1 MLVVLAII
9 AIITA
14 VTITGQSTFNK
25 TLLLTD
31 TAYNVAFS
39 ARTAQSYGLA
49 SRRFGSVQNAG
60 YGLHFNS
67 ATPGQYTLFADTAR
81 TTTPPPNCPTG
92 SAGTPEQKPGDCRFS
107 STDGSVET
115 YSFTRGFTI
124 KKFCAKSGI
133 TPYCSDGS
141 LSSLDIV
148 FTRPNVTTTI
158 SGSLNGSPSSL
169 QFSCAEITLTD
180 QSMQETKTVRVSMLG
195 EISIGR
201 TCP

>member
-9 AIITA
+9 VVITVVA
-14 VTITGQSTFNK
+14 LTGQSTFNR

-39 ARTAQSYGLA
+39 ARQAQSFGLG
-49 SRRFGSVQNAG
+49 SRRFGSAQNAG
-60 YGLHFNS
+60 YGLHFSS

-81 TTTPPPNCPTG
+81 TATPPTNCPLG

-107 STDGSVET
+107 GSDGTVET

-124 KKFCAKSGI
+124 QKFCAKYGQQL
-133 TPYCSDGS
+133 YCSDGS
-141 LSSLDIV
+141 LTALDIV
-148 FTRPNVTTTI
+148 FARPNVTTTI
-158 SGSLNGSPSSL
+158 SGYINGSPSSA
-169 QFSCAEITLTD
+169 QFSCAEITLAD
-180 QSMQETKTVRVSMLG
+180 QNRQATKTVRVSLLG